1 MQYELCEGLHN
12 LKEQNKQHYDPACQT
27 DRKIGRKKCKRIS
40 KFNVSLGHSESRP
53 RCGRNGN
60 FRTMSH
66 TTSLLSVLIKG
77 SQASEFFC
85 NVKKKMCL
93 LSPMNQKAGI
103 VGC

>member
-1 MQYELCEGLHN
+1 MNCIRSFTG
-12 LKEQNKQHYDPACQT
+12 LKEQRQLYYGPAHQKDT
-27 DRKIGRKKCKRIS
+27 KTGRNICRQIPEFK
-40 KFNVSLGHSESRP
+40 VSLGHSESRP

-85 NVKKKMCL
+85 NVKKNMCL